1 MKLPQCHPLLFLIT
15 GLVWLMLASVIGV
28 ALFLGM
34 MLGHPLPAGLRH
46 FHVHGA
52 LVGGV
57 VQVIVGMMLASG
69 ERSNSHPVLFAAIN
83 VGTIGMLA
91 GFWSGYTM
99 AVAVAG
105 LLVLLALLSLLGEAL
120 RLARTSV
127 LSPPFHLG
135 FFGLAFLA
143 LFVGLGMGEAMA
155 LRLIPYEAIGQA
167 RLAHLHPTL
176 LGFVT
181 LTIVGAMHNLFPTI
195 VNARLNNL
203 LVAKLTFA
211 CLPVGIVL
219 LMAGFL
225 LTQPAVQIVA
235 GLVILTG
242 TLLYAYNIGRTWI
255 KAGRPR
261 TTVSDHL
268 TQGTVFLVI
277 CVVTGLLVELNYL
290 WPTPNMQSYVPF
302 GKLHLVAYTHL
313 AMVGFILHTAF
324 AVLSHLLPITLAV
337 ERTRSNKSRA
347 PYLEE
352 LSRIVEQWRPVQ
364 VGALSLGTVGLVLVA
379 TLVWQF
385 NLPSL
390 PVHVATWASI
400 GLLVL
405 SLTLFAGKVGLLV
418 TSPPPQ

>member
-1 MKLPQCHPLLFLIT
+1 M
-15 GLVWLMLASVIGV
+15 
-28 ALFLGM
+28 
-34 MLGHPLPAGLRH
+34 
-46 FHVHGA
+46 
-52 LVGGV
+52 
-57 VQVIVGMMLASG
+57 
-69 ERSNSHPVLFAAIN
+69 
-83 VGTIGMLA
+83 
-91 GFWSGYTM
+91 
-99 AVAVAG
+99 
-105 LLVLLALLSLLGEAL
+105 
-120 RLARTSV
+120 
-127 LSPPFHLG
+127 
-135 FFGLAFLA
+135 
-143 LFVGLGMGEAMA
+143 
-155 LRLIPYEAIGQA
+155 
-167 RLAHLHPTL
+167 
-176 LGFVT
+176 
-181 LTIVGAMHNLFPTI
+181 GAMHNLFPTI

-211 CLPVGIVL
+211 CFPVGIVL
-219 LMAGFL
+219 LITGFL

-235 GLVILTG
+235 GLIILAG
-242 TLLYAYNIGRTWI
+242 TLLYAYNIGRTWV

-313 AMVGFILHTAF
+313 AMVGFILHTVF
-324 AVLSHLLPITLAV
+324 GVLSHLLPTTLAV
-337 ERTRSNKSRA
+337 ERARSNKSRG

-352 LSRIVEQWRPVQ
+352 LTGIVEQWRPVQ

-385 NLPSL
+385 NLTSL

-405 SLTLFAGKVGLLV
+405 SLTLFAGKVGLLL
-418 TSPPPQ
+418 TSRPS